1 MATETERLE
10 RETEQTRAQLE
21 QTLGE
26 LRARMSPGQLFDQA
40 TDYFRNSGGRAY
52 LHNLR
57 EEVVHKPVPIT
68 LIGAGIAWLAL
79 SGAMARRG
87 GGVNGGRDDMER
99 DWGKSAGT
107 PDNLSHGR
115 GPSAMEKAGQT
126 ARHW

>member
-40 TDYFRNSGGRAY
+40 TDYFRNSSGRAY

-57 EEVVHKPVPIT
+57 EEVVHNPVPIT

-79 SGAMARRG
+79 SGALGRRG
-87 GGVNGGRDDMER
+87 HNGRNDKASDCGRTPER
-99 DWGKSAGT
+99 RRSC
-107 PDNLSHGR
+107 P
-115 GPSAMEKAGQT
+115 
-126 ARHW
+126 

>member
-40 TDYFRNSGGRAY
+40 TDYFRNSSGRAY

-57 EEVVHKPVPIT
+57 EEVVHNPVPIT

-79 SGAMARRG
+79 SGAMSRRG
-87 GGVNGGRDDMER
+87 SNGGRSDMAR
-99 DWGKSAGT
+99 DWGRTTGT
-107 PDNLSHGR
+107 ADDL
-115 GPSAMEKAGQT
+115 A
-126 ARHW
+126 